1 MTAPRLTLL
10 FALLLAAGPVA
21 ADPAPPPPGGR
32 FSLGGEASFSFAPE
46 DPAFFNYTD
55 YEYTALRLARF
66 ALAGSVRLHERIAL
80 LGEARLDNFQEPR
93 VHALYAR
100 VKPWSGVDF
109 DLQAGMIPPVF
120 GAYPRRAYAADNY
133 LIGHP
138 LAYQYLTSL
147 RPDAM
152 PASEDDLEEM
162 RGRGWRPSFPIGS
175 QVIAAGVPMAST
187 LRWDTGVQARVARG
201 PVEALVALTRGTLSS
216 PRVDDDNEG
225 EQLCGRVVA
234 RPLVGLVLGASAARG
249 AYASEDPF
257 EGTAVRAGE
266 LHQTAW
272 GADVEYSRDYWLVRA
287 EALWSRWDLPAP
299 ITSPV
304 RARAMWVEG
313 RYKILPGLYV
323 AGRADHLGFSRLAG
337 GETWDAPV
345 LRLEGGAGYSIRRN
359 ITLKG
364 AYQYNRRDGGRE
376 RSLGLVAG
384 QLLYWF

>member
-1 MTAPRLTLL
+1 MTKRRLALPV
-10 FALLLAAGPVA
+10 ALLLAAVRAGA
-21 ADPAPPPPGGR
+21 EPAPPAGGR
-32 FSLGGEASFSFAPE
+32 FSYGGEASFSFAPE

-66 ALAGSVRLHERIAL
+66 ALAGSVRLHERVSVLA
-80 LGEARLDNFQEPR
+80 EARLDNFEEPR

-100 VKPWSGVDF
+100 FKPWAGRDF

-152 PASEDDLEEM
+152 PAAEADLVRM

-175 QVIAAGVPMAST
+175 QVIAPGVPLAST
-187 LRWDTGVQARVARG
+187 LRWDTGVQARLGAG
-201 PVEALVALTRGTLSS
+201 PVEALAAVTRGTLSS
-216 PRVDDDNEG
+216 PRIDDDNEG
-225 EQLCGRVVA
+225 EQLAGRVVA
-234 RPLVGLVLGASAARG
+234 RPVVGLVLGASAARG

-257 EGTAVRAGE
+257 QGTAVRPGD

-272 GADVEYSRDYWLVRA
+272 GVDAEYSRDYWLVRA
-287 EALWSRWDLPAP
+287 EALWSRWDLPEP
-299 ITSPV
+299 IASPV
-304 RARAMWVEG
+304 RARAIWLEG
-313 RYKILPGLYV
+313 RYKLLPGFYL
-323 AGRADHLGFSRLAG
+323 AARADHLGFSRLAG

-345 LRLEGGAGYSIRRN
+345 FRVEGGGGYSIRRHLL
-359 ITLKG
+359 LK
-364 AYQYNRRDGGRE
+364 AVYQYNRRDGGRQ

-384 QLLYWF
+384 QLLFWF